1 MIRVLVDTCVIVDV
15 LQKREP
21 FWKNASKVFLAAA
34 TEKIEAV
41 ITAKSLTDIYYL
53 THRCTHDDKKTR
65 DVILKLLEL
74 FKLVDTAADDC
85 INALASEV
93 HDYEDAVMIESAVR
107 IEADYIMTRNI
118 NDYKK
123 SPVPVILPED
133 FYLFKID

>member
-1 MIRVLVDTCVIVDV
+1 MTRILIDTCVIIDV

-34 TEKIEAV
+34 TEKIEGV

-74 FKLVDTAADDC
+74 FKLADTAADDC
-85 INALASEV
+85 
-93 HDYEDAVMIESAVR
+93 
-107 IEADYIMTRNI
+107 I

-123 SPVPVILPED
+123 SPVPVILPEE
-133 FYLFKID
+133 FLALEKN